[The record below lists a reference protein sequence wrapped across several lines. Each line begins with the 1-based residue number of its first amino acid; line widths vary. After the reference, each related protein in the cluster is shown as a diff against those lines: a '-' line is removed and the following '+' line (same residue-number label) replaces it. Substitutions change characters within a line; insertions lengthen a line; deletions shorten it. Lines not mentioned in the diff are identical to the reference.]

1 MPIFHAPGIYYAE
14 NDDLRMTGVQFIL
27 ERIVMLEN
35 YFITSC
41 MPETTLPTDYIPIPH
56 SFYSII
62 IGHLGRLNFSLIV
75 NNVVVNIVI

>member
-1 MPIFHAPGIYYAE
+1 MPIFHAPAIYYAE
-14 NDDLRMTGVQFIL
+14 NDDLRMTGLQFTL
-27 ERIVMLEN
+27 ERLVMLEN

-41 MPETTLPTDYIPIPH
+41 MPETILPADYIPIAH